1 MTLPQ
6 DKTKPRRDFLGR
18 ILLTLELVKFPMQLS
33 QASNLK
39 ESQLSAAVNG
49 LGSRLQPITPLK
61 LSSGLSSRLKD
72 PVFRGSEPS
81 IVQMGGWLDA
91 WTPKLGRWFV
101 KAKSPQDIVHGI
113 RFAIASKLPIA
124 IRGGAHSYFGQSCK
138 AESVVLWTAGMRDIK
153 MQVNFRPAGAPD
165 SDQPQ
170 HVVHVGSGCTWGEV
184 YAEVIAKRGRY
195 VQGGGCTT
203 VGVGGMLQGGGFG
216 SFSKGFG
223 TVASNLLEAE
233 IVTADGQIR
242 IVNPYR
248 DPELFWAIKGGGG
261 GTFGV
266 LTRVTLRTHDLPER
280 FGVVRFKF
288 QAKSDQKM
296 EEASTYV
303 LQLIREQLLTPYWG
317 EKIVFMPDRIISVET
332 MFQGISETQARD
344 IWQPLVNTI
353 EQYSDQYEIL
363 TPLFTSSVP
372 SKDLWNS
379 QVINQQFPGAL
390 SIGETRDGLNKSVFW
405 TGDGEQAGL
414 VWTAYESLW
423 LDMRLLKQEKI
434 LELAS
439 TFAAASNFH
448 SFELHLNKGL
458 AGLGESMLALC
469 NDTPVNPQSLTAFAL
484 MIVADG
490 QVPLPGNEVTA
501 KLTEKQI
508 IDGHSDRDKVA
519 RVAQKFRQLAPDAGS
534 YLNESN
540 YFHPDIAT
548 AAWGENFP
556 RLQAVKN
563 QYDPTDLFHVH
574 HGVRPTDGYSISIK

>member
-1 MTLPQ
+1 M
-6 DKTKPRRDFLGR
+6 
-18 ILLTLELVKFPMQLS
+18 
-33 QASNLK
+33 
-39 ESQLSAAVNG
+39 
-49 LGSRLQPITPLK
+49 
-61 LSSGLSSRLKD
+61 
-72 PVFRGSEPS
+72 
-81 IVQMGGWLDA
+81 
-91 WTPKLGRWFV
+91 
-101 KAKSPQDIVHGI
+101 
-113 RFAIASKLPIA
+113 
-124 IRGGAHSYFGQSCK
+124 
-138 AESVVLWTAGMRDIK
+138 
-153 MQVNFRPAGAPD
+153 
-165 SDQPQ
+165 
-170 HVVHVGSGCTWGEV
+170 
-184 YAEVIAKRGRY
+184 
-195 VQGGGCTT
+195 
-203 VGVGGMLQGGGFG
+203 
-216 SFSKGFG
+216 
-223 TVASNLLEAE
+223 
-233 IVTADGQIR
+233 
-242 IVNPYR
+242 
-248 DPELFWAIKGGGG
+248 
-261 GTFGV
+261 
-266 LTRVTLRTHDLPER
+266 
-280 FGVVRFKF
+280 
-288 QAKSDQKM
+288 
-296 EEASTYV
+296 
-303 LQLIREQLLTPYWG
+303 
-317 EKIVFMPDRIISVET
+317 
-332 MFQGISETQARD
+332 
-344 IWQPLVNTI
+344 
-353 EQYSDQYEIL
+353 
-363 TPLFTSSVP
+363 
-372 SKDLWNS
+372 
-379 QVINQQFPGAL
+379 
-390 SIGETRDGLNKSVFW
+390 GETRDGLNKSVFW

-574 HGVRPTDGYSISIK
+574 HGVRPTVGYSISIK